1 MKWIA
6 FSQVIFMK
14 VGRKMSKKLLCI
26 IVSIMML
33 GTMIAV
39 PAFAVPDEGTGES
52 SETQTKDLGVDD
64 FTIVVG
70 ATNKLEPKVDG
81 DYTFS
86 YESGDS
92 SVAEVD
98 KDGIVT
104 ASNVGDATITI
115 TATEKQPAAD
125 NTTDTDKGNSEGT
138 TEESA
143 DNPAQNLGQEGEA
156 AETPSTTPSE
166 EPKTITQEVKVTVLD
181 SVEITCAD
189 LTLAEEET
197 GKLEPSVEGKTYTFS
212 FEAPADSD
220 VIKVDN
226 DGNVEALKK
235 GTAAVTVRVNEV
247 IGAEKA
253 ITVTVK
259 AGDFYGIAFEIPDP
273 MPAEFVEGDFGDK
286 VLAYKYTDPKTDEA
300 VVTTDVDEVKAAF
313 EITENSKVDLT
324 DKFMTGGI
332 QVWKVYKYKKKTKN
346 LMNLEDMT
354 ITYGD
359 TVNLKDKALNKD
371 AEFTFTSSN
380 NRVVD
385 VDSKGNIETFKAG
398 DAEIT
403 VTCSETKY
411 YREQTKTIKIT
422 VNRADQT
429 IDGGA
434 NVTKYV
440 GEGSYNINASAK
452 TDIIYS
458 SSNSKV
464 AAMDPDEN
472 GKVTIK
478 DAGTAVI
485 TMTAA
490 QDDCYN
496 RANKSITVTVKKP
509 YATTLSVKALTGKDK
524 KKIRLT
530 WKPVKGASKYQIYV
544 YNTKKKVTVKASSLV
559 GSHEDKNGNF
569 YFTHT
574 KLRAGKTYKYK
585 VRAISYN
592 ANGKA
597 YYGPYSSAKSAKAKR
612 R

>member
-1 MKWIA
+1 
-6 FSQVIFMK
+6 MK

-52 SETQTKDLGVDD
+52 SEKQTKDLGVYD
-64 FTIVVG
+64 FTIVKG
-70 ATNKLEPKVDG
+70 ATHKLEPKG
-81 DYTFS
+81 DYDFS
-86 YESGDS
+86 YKSDKTA
-92 SVAEVD
+92 VAEVD

-104 ASNVGDATITI
+104 ANGAGDATITI
-115 TATEKQPAAD
+115 TATEKQPAVD

-138 TEESA
+138 T

-166 EPKTITQEVKVTVLD
+166 KPETIIKEVKVTVLD

-189 LTLAEEET
+189 LTLAEEKT
-197 GKLEPSVEGKTYTFS
+197 GKLEPSVDGKTYTFS
-212 FEAPADSD
+212 FEAPADTD

-226 DGNVEALKK
+226 SGKVEALKK

-253 ITVTVK
+253 VTVTVK

-286 VLAYKYTDPKTDEA
+286 VLAYKYTDPKADEA

-324 DKFMTGGI
+324 DKFMTGKI

-597 YYGPYSSAKSAKAKR
+597 YYGPYSSAKSAKAKSK
-612 R
+612 